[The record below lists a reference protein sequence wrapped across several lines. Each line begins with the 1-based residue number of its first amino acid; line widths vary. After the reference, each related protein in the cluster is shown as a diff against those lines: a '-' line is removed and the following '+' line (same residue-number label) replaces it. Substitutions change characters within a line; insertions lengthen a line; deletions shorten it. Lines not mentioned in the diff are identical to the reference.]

1 MDLKKIEAL
10 ERLAELNRQGFLT
23 DAEVAVEKN
32 QILSS
37 EVPTVDESGTSHEP
51 HPTLIDIPARLREL
65 REKAEAESKDEANDG
80 PQPLHPT
87 AETESEENQIL
98 SSEVPTVDES
108 GSSHEP
114 HSTLS
119 SGVPS
124 ASGHNG
130 QISFD
135 GDFLVIS
142 RKGLL
147 AKVYQGAKGDKR
159 VPLTSITSVQLREPK
174 FGTDGYIQF
183 GLLGSI
189 DSGGGMMAA
198 RHDENSVSFYKK
210 DLANFQ
216 AVRSYVEQ
224 QISERSKPQVVV
236 VGNEGTDVA
245 TQLQKL
251 AGLKEQGLLT
261 QEEFDSQKAKLL
273 SS

>member
-1 MDLKKIEAL
+1 MDLERIEAL

-23 DAEVAVEKN
+23 DAEVALEKN
-32 QILSS
+32 RILSS
-37 EVPTVDESGTSHEP
+37 EVPTVDESGSSHEP
-51 HPTLIDIPARLREL
+51 PPPLIDLPARLREL
-65 REKAEAESKDEANDG
+65 REEAEAESEHAANEG

-87 AETESEENQIL
+87 AEAESEENQIL

-114 HSTLS
+114 HPPLS

-174 FGTDGYIQF
+174 LGTDGYIQF
-183 GLLGSI
+183 GILGSI

-198 RHDENSVSFYKK
+198 RQDENSVSFYKK

-224 QISERSKPQVVV
+224 QIVERSKPQVVV

-245 TQLQKL
+245 TQLQKF
-251 AGLKEQGLLT
+251 ADLKEQGILT

>member
-1 MDLKKIEAL
+1 M
-10 ERLAELNRQGFLT
+10 
-23 DAEVAVEKN
+23 
-32 QILSS
+32 SS
-37 EVPTVDESGTSHEP
+37 
-51 HPTLIDIPARLREL
+51 
-65 REKAEAESKDEANDG
+65 N
-80 PQPLHPT
+80 
-87 AETESEENQIL
+87 
-98 SSEVPTVDES
+98 
-108 GSSHEP
+108 
-114 HSTLS
+114 
-119 SGVPS
+119 VPS

-130 QISFD
+130 QVSFD

-210 DLANFQ
+210 DLANFL

-224 QISERSKPQVVV
+224 QIVERSKPQVVV

-251 AGLKEQGLLT
+251 ADLKEQGILT

>member
-1 MDLKKIEAL
+1 MDLERIEAL
-10 ERLAELNRQGFLT
+10 ERLAELERQGFLT
-23 DAEVAVEKN
+23 DAEVALEKN
-32 QILSS
+32 
-37 EVPTVDESGTSHEP
+37 
-51 HPTLIDIPARLREL
+51 R
-65 REKAEAESKDEANDG
+65 
-80 PQPLHPT
+80 
-87 AETESEENQIL
+87 IL

-114 HSTLS
+114 RPSLIDLPARLRELREKAEAGMESKGWTEHAANEGPQPLHPTAEAESEREAESHMS

-142 RKGLL
+142 RKGVL

-183 GLLGSI
+183 GILGSI

-224 QISERSKPQVVV
+224 QIVERSKPQVVV
-236 VGNEGTDVA
+236 VGNGGTDVA

-251 AGLKEQGLLT
+251 ADLMEQGLLT
-261 QEEFDSQKAKLL
+261 KEEFDSQKAKLL